1 MPTSF
6 PRNSSH
12 RCRSVP
18 AVMRSS
24 LPHCHRAMLTEPTES
39 ARFSPPPF
47 IPESPSRKPQ
57 KEQCL
62 RAGFHPRRYADTW
75 FPGHVGNMLNALAAL
90 RLRSG
95 QQRAVGIR
103 RIPGGWSRLRR
114 RRRDCYHRKAL
125 VGARGI
131 EPPFSPWVAL
141 TSKEWLTPRHTR
153 SRRVLPYRAGLSRL
167 PSVGL
172 FIQRHCTERGR
183 SGAAWRNR
191 TDTSGSKGKAPGLL
205 HNAPKPERIR
215 AGFGSAALESKGFR
229 RAGRACQRQ

>member
-75 FPGHVGNMLNALAAL
+75 FPGHVGNMLN
-90 RLRSG
+90 
-95 QQRAVGIR
+95 
-103 RIPGGWSRLRR
+103 
-114 RRRDCYHRKAL
+114 RKAL